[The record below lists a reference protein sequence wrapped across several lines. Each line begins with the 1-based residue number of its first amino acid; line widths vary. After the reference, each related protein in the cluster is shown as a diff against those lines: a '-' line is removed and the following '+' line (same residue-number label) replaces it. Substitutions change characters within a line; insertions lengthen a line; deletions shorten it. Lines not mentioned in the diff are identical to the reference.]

1 VRNTAKLSEPLFPAP
16 RESRHDW
23 QILLELATRLE
34 KARGEGGLRSWL
46 RHRAFSALGP
56 DGLVGLLMRFGP
68 HGAGLVPFRRGLTL
82 ARLRREPHGI
92 DLGPL
97 EPSLPRRL
105 YTKARRIE
113 LAPGRLLQDLGRLR
127 LALAAPVNGGLA
139 LVGRRELRSNNS
151 WMHNSE
157 RLVKGRE
164 RCTLLMH
171 PQDASARGLKGGE
184 RVRVTS
190 RAGAV
195 LVPLE
200 LSDEMRPG
208 VVSLPHGW
216 GHQRP
221 GARLAVA
228 SARPGVSLNDLTDET
243 LVDPLCGTARLNDVP
258 VEVTAAAPEGR

>member
-1 VRNTAKLSEPLFPAP
+1 MSILPDFVLSLVKPYAQPLLVWLSDHVYAELFK
-16 RESRHDW
+16 REAEHPLIQLQRHLD
-23 QILLELATRLE
+23 
-34 KARGEGGLRSWL
+34 
-46 RHRAFSALGP
+46 F
-56 DGLVGLLMRFGP
+56 
-68 HGAGLVPFRRGLTL
+68 
-82 ARLRREPHGI
+82 
-92 DLGPL
+92 GPL

-113 LAPGRLLQDLGRLR
+113 LAPARLIDDLQRLR
-127 LALAAPVNGGLA
+127 LSLEAPVNGGLA

-157 RLVKGRE
+157 RLVKGKE

-171 PQDASARGLKGGE
+171 PQDASARGLVDGE
-184 RVRVTS
+184 RVRVAS
-190 RAGAV
+190 RTGVVEA
-195 LVPLE
+195 PLE

-221 GARLAVA
+221 GTRLSVA
-228 SARPGVSLNDLTDET
+228 GARPGVSLNDLTDET

-258 VEVTAAAPEGR
+258 VEVTPAG